1 MNVIACCGGGAEIPS
16 QLDHTNCAPAD
27 RPVKLDSSRPSGMN
41 PTGRGSSQLPMQ
53 DLPSSRTHTNYA
65 VAHLNKALITLI
77 ALLNPNSPPNPTI
90 PLSPSLMR
98 KAAAHPTPT
107 LPSRSRR
114 RQSSSAA
121 SPSPQLLHPS
131 LACHQPPLP

>member
-27 RPVKLDSSRPSGMN
+27 RPRFQPSIWDESN
-41 PTGRGSSQLPMQ
+41 RQSLISAPDARFA
-53 DLPSSRTHTNYA
+53 RTNYA